1 MSRVED
7 AKIIG
12 KVIAQAWR
20 DEDFRDKLLAT
31 PAKVLR
37 EAGLELP
44 KGARIKVVR
53 DTRTLKHIVLPV
65 KPSGMDEDEQEE
77 EGGRQCS
84 GGIQCSAQDE

>member
-20 DEDFRDKLLAT
+20 QEDFKERLLAS

-44 KGARIKVVR
+44 KGARIKVIR

-65 KPSGMDEDEQEE
+65 KPSGMDQDDEE
-77 EGGRQCS
+77 EGGHQCS
-84 GGIQCSAQDE
+84 GQIQCSRD

>member
-12 KVIAQAWR
+12 KVIAQAWQQ
-20 DEDFRDKLLAT
+20 EDFRERLLAN

-65 KPSGMDEDEQEE
+65 PPSGMDQDEQEE

-84 GGIQCSAQDE
+84 REIQCSRS